1 MNTLRKKIVITILSS
16 CFLMQTFGLYSVS
29 LRRLNRFANRAES
42 KKLKRKRFF
51 VDQHKR
57 AIRAGIAGFESNDP
71 QIRQASLRLLK
82 ALAVN
87 GIKTQEVID
96 IAKNKV
102 KYTKDGFEL
111 FKFLIE
117 HKLGVQDAI
126 VIANDNFTENNLV
139 TLSDILNIALFPYK
153 LFFLAIGKTWGLNC
167 EHTNSSQNKS
177 SKNKAQEEDKDVP
190 CISLALFEVLINNG
204 FAVNEAKL
212 LIDKYKK
219 FNDGMLFKKRSEVLK
234 AFLIKNG
241 YSVS

>member
-1 MNTLRKKIVITILSS
+1 MNTLRKKIVITLLSS
-16 CFLMQTFGLYSVS
+16 CFLMQTSGLYSVT
-29 LRRLNRFANRAES
+29 LKRLNRFANRAES

-57 AIRAGIAGFESNDP
+57 AIRAGIAGFESDNL
-71 QIRQASLRLLK
+71 QIRQESLRLLK

-87 GIKTQEVID
+87 GIKTQEIID
-96 IAKNKV
+96 IAKKKV

-126 VIANDNFTENNLV
+126 VIANDNFTEIFISF
-139 TLSDILNIALFPYK
+139 SDIFNIALFPYK
-153 LFFLAIGKTWGLNC
+153 FFLLAIAKTWGLNC
-167 EHTNSSQNKS
+167 DHANTSQDKPL
-177 SKNKAQEEDKDVP
+177 KNRAQEEDKDVP

-212 LIDKYKK
+212 LINKYEK
-219 FNDGMLFKKRSEVLK
+219 FNIDLFKKRSEVLK
-234 AFLIKNG
+234 GFLIKKG
-241 YSVS
+241 YFVS